1 MNNTSGKKSINN
13 RPSTSSNGAFPSQF
27 SKWSKR
33 VLRSAVVESSSSS
46 EDTEIF
52 PRRRKRTSRA
62 LSDYESDENDVLK
75 AVSSSASSSRV
86 NAVEGVT
93 KRTTTESVRRT
104 NTIKFTDSSSSD
116 SDELFVRLASRRG
129 SVRALSDYDSGDSIY
144 QAGEALLSLS
154 RGNQNENSSTNSS
167 QRNDDLDSTCENDT
181 VNKEFKRP
189 RNTFSTSDSSDSES
203 SVRQRCLRKR
213 IRVNISSDESDEKNT
228 NLANSHRSCRPNQND
243 LIRTNE
249 GIDYLYPR
257 SEMTVNLRPKINN
270 QWRRRSSESDS
281 SSVEIV
287 RRVMRDEVSG
297 TVNIN
302 SNSSQQNLME
312 GSRSDGQLNRN
323 VHSATNERSTES
335 SQQNSSVQQIIRR
348 TRQLSNR
355 NRQLI
360 RRTRILTRRSNELE
374 AQRMS
379 SRDTE
384 SESNNRD
391 RQLIRRTR
399 QLSHGTNELEGQRVS
414 WFSES
419 EFSSDNMCVINSVIR
434 LNTQR
439 LVDSSDSDSDLQ
451 FEPRRLRG
459 GTVQLNYSDSDSNIE
474 QTPPDAV
481 INSGTANS
489 DVPPNSLIRSVV
501 QNENSSDSD
510 ADSEKCPI
518 CFCSFGKKEVA
529 SPASCD
535 HVFCTKC
542 IEEWAKSKNTC
553 PIDRKSFEKLV
564 VRSNFLNEKCIREI
578 TIANPSVGRGRFWE
592 VENDLIDREFIEF
605 GLNDSMLSSSEEED
619 EICCVCY
626 SSSYPQNLILCDM
639 CDSVYHLS
647 CLTPPLRYVPARNWF
662 CPPCVDVMD

>member
-1 MNNTSGKKSINN
+1 MNNTGGKKSINN

-33 VLRSAVVESSSSS
+33 VLRRAVDESSSSS

-52 PRRRKRTSRA
+52 PRCRKRTSRA
-62 LSDYESDENDVLK
+62 LSDYESDENNVLK
-75 AVSSSASSSRV
+75 AVSSSASSSRI
-86 NAVEGVT
+86 NAMEGVT

-116 SDELFVRLASRRG
+116 SDDLFVRLASRRG

-154 RGNQNENSSTNSS
+154 KGNQNVNSSTNSS
-167 QRNDDLDSTCENDT
+167 QRNDDLNSTCENDT

-189 RNTFSTSDSSDSES
+189 RNLFSTSDSSDSES
-203 SVRQRCLRKR
+203 SGRQRCLRKR
-213 IRVNISSDESDEKNT
+213 IRVNISSDESDERNT

-249 GIDYLYPR
+249 GIQYLYPR
-257 SEMTVNLRPKINN
+257 SQMTVNLRPKIDN
-270 QWRRRSSESDS
+270 QWRRQSSESDS

-287 RRVMRDEVSG
+287 RSVMRDEVDEVSG

-335 SQQNSSVQQIIRR
+335 SQQNSTVQQIIRR

-360 RRTRILTRRSNELE
+360 RRTRVLTRRSNELE
-374 AQRMS
+374 VQRMS

-391 RQLIRRTR
+391 RRTSQLR
-399 QLSHGTNELEGQRVS
+399 HGTNELDGQRVS
-414 WFSES
+414 WFTEN
-419 EFSSDNMCVINSVIR
+419 EFSRDNMCAIRAVIR

-439 LVDSSDSDSDLQ
+439 LVDSSDSDLQ

-459 GTVQLNYSDSDSNIE
+459 GTVQLNYSDSDSDSNIE

-501 QNENSSDSD
+501 QNENLSDSD

-529 SPASCD
+529 SPATCD

-578 TIANPSVGRGRFWE
+578 TIATPSVGRGRFWE
-592 VENDLIDREFIEF
+592 VENDLFDRDFLEY
-605 GLNDSMLSSSEEED
+605 GLNDSRLSSSEEED

>member
-1 MNNTSGKKSINN
+1 MRPSETQNITKIRMNNTGGKKSINN
-13 RPSTSSNGAFPSQF
+13 RPSTSSNRAFPSQF

-33 VLRSAVVESSSSS
+33 VLRSAVDESSSSS

-75 AVSSSASSSRV
+75 AVSSSASSSSV

-93 KRTTTESVRRT
+93 KRTTSESVRRT

-154 RGNQNENSSTNSS
+154 KGNQNVNSSTNSS
-167 QRNDDLDSTCENDT
+167 QRNDDLDSTCENNT

-228 NLANSHRSCRPNQND
+228 YLANSHRSCRPNQND

-257 SEMTVNLRPKINN
+257 SQMTVNLRPKINN
-270 QWRRRSSESDS
+270 QWRRQSSESDS

-287 RRVMRDEVSG
+287 RRVMRDEVDEVSG

-302 SNSSQQNLME
+302 YNSSQQNLME

-323 VHSATNERSTES
+323 VHSSTNERSNES
-335 SQQNSSVQQIIRR
+335 SQQNSTVQQIIRR
-348 TRQLSNR
+348 ARV
-355 NRQLI
+355 
-360 RRTRILTRRSNELE
+360 LTRRSNELE

-379 SRDTE
+379 SQDTE

-399 QLSHGTNELEGQRVS
+399 QLRQGTNELEGQRMS
-414 WFSES
+414 WFTES

-434 LNTQR
+434 LNAQR
-439 LVDSSDSDSDLQ
+439 LVDDSDSDLQ

-459 GTVQLNYSDSDSNIE
+459 GTLQLNYSDSDSNIE

-489 DVPPNSLIRSVV
+489 DVPLDSFIRSVV
-501 QNENSSDSD
+501 QNENLSDSD

-592 VENDLIDREFIEF
+592 VENDLIDRDFL

>member
-1 MNNTSGKKSINN
+1 MNNTGSKKSINN
-13 RPSTSSNGAFPSQF
+13 RPSTSSNGAFPSLNQF
-27 SKWSKR
+27 SNTWRKQVVR
-33 VLRSAVVESSSSS
+33 GAVDESSSSS

-104 NTIKFTDSSSSD
+104 TTIKFTDLSSSD
-116 SDELFVRLASRRG
+116 SDELFVRPANRRG

-154 RGNQNENSSTNSS
+154 KGNQNVNSSTNSS
-167 QRNDDLDSTCENDT
+167 QQNDDLDSTCENDT

-189 RNTFSTSDSSDSES
+189 RNTFSTSDSSGSES
-203 SVRQRCLRKR
+203 SVGQRCFRKR

-228 NLANSHRSCRPNQND
+228 NLANSHRSCRPNQNN
-243 LIRTNE
+243 LIRTHE
-249 GIDYLYPR
+249 GVEYLYPR
-257 SEMTVNLRPKINN
+257 SY
-270 QWRRRSSESDS
+270 QWRSISSESDS

-287 RRVMRDEVSG
+287 RDEVDEVSG

-323 VHSATNERSTES
+323 VHSATNERSTEW
-335 SQQNSSVQQIIRR
+335 SQQNSTVQQINRR

-360 RRTRILTRRSNELE
+360 RRTRILTRRSNEVE
-374 AQRMS
+374 AQRIS

-399 QLSHGTNELEGQRVS
+399 QLRHGTNELNGQRVS
-414 WFSES
+414 WFTES
-419 EFSSDNMCVINSVIR
+419 EFSSDNMCALHAVIR
-434 LNTQR
+434 INTQR
-439 LVDSSDSDSDLQ
+439 LVDSSDSGSDLQ

-489 DVPPNSLIRSVV
+489 DVPPNSLIRSIV
-501 QNENSSDSD
+501 QNETTSDSD

-578 TIANPSVGRGRFWE
+578 TIATPPVRRGRFWE
-592 VENDLIDREFIEF
+592 VENDLIDRDFIEF

-619 EICCVCY
+619 EICCLCY